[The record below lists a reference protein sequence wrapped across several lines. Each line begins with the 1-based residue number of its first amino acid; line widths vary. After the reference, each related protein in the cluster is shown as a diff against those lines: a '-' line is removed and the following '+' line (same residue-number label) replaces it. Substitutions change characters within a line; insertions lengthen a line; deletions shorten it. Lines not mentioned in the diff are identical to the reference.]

1 MVWTGKKFIVFEGID
16 GSGKSTQARLL
27 HEKLTINGVAN
38 FLTAEPTNRPIGKLI
53 RDIFA
58 HRLYGNDATIAAL
71 FVADRLEHLTY
82 PEDGILHHLNKEV
95 LVICDR
101 YYLSSYAYQGIHVSL
116 EWVIQANAMSVS
128 MAKPDVHVFI
138 DLPVEMALERLIQS
152 RQHIE
157 RYETLE
163 NLKKVRDQYF
173 LVIDQLKSEEQI
185 VVLDGSQNQEL
196 LSKQIWDLLSN

>member
-1 MVWTGKKFIVFEGID
+1 
-16 GSGKSTQARLL
+16 
-27 HEKLTINGVAN
+27 
-38 FLTAEPTNRPIGKLI
+38 
-53 RDIFA
+53 
-58 HRLYGNDATIAAL
+58 
-71 FVADRLEHLTY
+71 
-82 PEDGILHHLNKEV
+82 
-95 LVICDR
+95 
-101 YYLSSYAYQGIHVSL
+101 
-116 EWVIQANAMSVS
+116 MSVS